1 MTLYD
6 AVYEPGELAGAIND
20 SPHVDY
26 YIIGYAG
33 LTVLLILLGL
43 AKGMCAHTSQEAC
56 SDL

>member
-43 AKGMCAHTSQEAC
+43 AKGMCVCTYVTGS
-56 SDL
+56 L